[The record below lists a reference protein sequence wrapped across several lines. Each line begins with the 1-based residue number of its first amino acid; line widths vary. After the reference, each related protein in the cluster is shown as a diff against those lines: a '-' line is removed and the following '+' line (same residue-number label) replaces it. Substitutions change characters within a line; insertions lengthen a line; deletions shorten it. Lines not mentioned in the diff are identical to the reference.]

1 LLGQIEKIFGLE
13 MEGIIR
19 NDSLVLFY
27 LFVLICVFF
36 RREAAK
42 FKVSKECAKATF
54 CVRMIL
60 KEAKKI
66 KVLY

>member
-1 LLGQIEKIFGLE
+1 
-13 MEGIIR
+13 M
-19 NDSLVLFY
+19 
-27 LFVLICVFF
+27 VFL

-66 KVLY
+66 KVQYSTSLIIVLEHLLKGTQA

>member
-1 LLGQIEKIFGLE
+1 MKIFFE
-13 MEGIIR
+13 KRRKIIR

-27 LFVLICVFF
+27 LFVIICFF

-66 KVLY
+66 KVLH